1 MDNKNRRRHRK
12 SVIPFDASQ
21 FEYISKLGKS
31 SLKSLSTSSK
41 EPDERRGIIDEA
53 SLKELTMGD
62 AKDTIE
68 DQVSINVDYE

>member
-53 SLKELTMGD
+53 SLMELAMED
-62 AKDTIE
+62 AKDAIE
-68 DQVSINVDYE
+68 DQVSINADYE